1 MTSPE
6 PEEKKRWPL
15 ALGLGVAAVAA
26 SVWLT
31 LAPPEVPDS
40 GLDFVPSAEE
50 SVRIDQLR
58 AQITAKNTAFRDA
71 DVRDPDNA
79 KLFTYMAATS
89 DNPLVV
95 HAALAAIGSAYSSR
109 SETKAAPDDDLQR
122 VLVRHMSSPDPK
134 SAELAFAAARI
145 PLMTEAPPPELI
157 AALASLINSDLEL
170 VRRYRALETLNLLR
184 PSLRN
189 ETARAAFSKSLER
202 SEPAVV
208 SLALFA
214 LSESKEP
221 LSEARDTELLELG
234 QRVKPLLSHE
244 NPGVRG
250 RALQLLTEIPSL
262 MERSELESRAITA
275 LSDPH
280 PYVRGQALDT
290 LAASTNPNLVRS
302 FLPLTRDMAEA
313 RYDIEAGTNLKGE
326 PLLLPH
332 DIPGRR
338 RVAEAAL
345 FALRS
350 VRAKAVQNG
359 TLPEEPELVLA
370 LGAEMP
376 SEAALKTAAD
386 AAAAWAE
393 KVFPGEGAPVH
404 HTQKSPA
411 EPSPVLTP

>member
-58 AQITAKNTAFRDA
+58 AQINAKNTAFRDA

-145 PLMTEAPPPELI
+145 PLMTEAPPQSS
-157 AALASLINSDLEL
+157 SLHL
-170 VRRYRALETLNLLR
+170 
-184 PSLRN
+184 
-189 ETARAAFSKSLER
+189 
-202 SEPAVV
+202 PA
-208 SLALFA
+208 
-214 LSESKEP
+214 
-221 LSEARDTELLELG
+221 
-234 QRVKPLLSHE
+234 
-244 NPGVRG
+244 
-250 RALQLLTEIPSL
+250 
-262 MERSELESRAITA
+262 
-275 LSDPH
+275 
-280 PYVRGQALDT
+280 
-290 LAASTNPNLVRS
+290 
-302 FLPLTRDMAEA
+302 
-313 RYDIEAGTNLKGE
+313 
-326 PLLLPH
+326 
-332 DIPGRR
+332 
-338 RVAEAAL
+338 
-345 FALRS
+345 
-350 VRAKAVQNG
+350 
-359 TLPEEPELVLA
+359 
-370 LGAEMP
+370 
-376 SEAALKTAAD
+376 
-386 AAAAWAE
+386 
-393 KVFPGEGAPVH
+393 
-404 HTQKSPA
+404 
-411 EPSPVLTP
+411 